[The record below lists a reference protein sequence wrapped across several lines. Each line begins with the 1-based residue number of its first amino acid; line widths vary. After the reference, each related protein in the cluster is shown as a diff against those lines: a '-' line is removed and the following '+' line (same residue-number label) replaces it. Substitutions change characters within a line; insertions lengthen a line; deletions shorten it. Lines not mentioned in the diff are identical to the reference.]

1 MNDLHTR
8 NGGHRV
14 RPGASI
20 RLAHSDTEDAE
31 DVLVTP
37 GEFATW
43 AAVLALL
50 AFLSVVLL
58 AVAAFHLIARF
69 NLLT

>member
-14 RPGASI
+14 DFTDSEA
-20 RLAHSDTEDAE
+20 DAE

-37 GEFATW
+37 GQIATW
-43 AAVLALL
+43 AAVVSLL
-50 AFLSVVLL
+50 AFLLVIVLAL
-58 AVAAFHLIARF
+58 AAFHLIASIY
-69 NLLT
+69 